1 MGIFS
6 KAKERIKEVQAERE
20 QAGVELKAKQ
30 LQAVTLVGEQYP
42 CRKDK
47 KKKRRDAEKGIRQG
61 SKVTLE
67 RYTYKGDPAYM
78 VVNPANGLDI
88 GVISQHQAKR
98 LAGATKAKVIQGEI
112 VEQYADASG
121 EKHWKVYYEAED

>member
-20 QAGVELKAKQ
+20 QAGIELTAKQ
-30 LQAVTLVGEQYP
+30 LKAVTLVGEQYP

-47 KKKRRDAEKGIRQG
+47 KKKRRDAEKGIRRG

-78 VVNPANGLDI
+78 VINPANGLDI
-88 GVISQHQAKR
+88 GVISQIQANK
-98 LAGATKAKVIQGEI
+98 LAGVTSN
-112 VEQYADASG
+112 DN
-121 EKHWKVYYEAED
+121 